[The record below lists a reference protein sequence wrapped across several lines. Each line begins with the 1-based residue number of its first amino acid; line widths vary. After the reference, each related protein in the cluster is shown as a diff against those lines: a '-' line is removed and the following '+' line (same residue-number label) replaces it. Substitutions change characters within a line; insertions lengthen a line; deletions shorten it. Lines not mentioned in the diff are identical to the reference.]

1 MEKPLLLL
9 NLFTESVQKKD
20 EKAAAQYRQEILA
33 LDLNSEAAVIAKYRL
48 GFFTL
53 YQEKKAD
60 EAMAI
65 FKEVASCGIQ
75 CDDYY
80 QSQITYAICLWS
92 TGKHELAI
100 FELRKTLSQVK
111 PQTIHEVLALDY
123 LSIFLRD
130 TNASFEEITKLNI
143 RRINSLNAMLLL
155 EKDIEIHA
163 SLTLELAAALE
174 ERGQPNDLEQA
185 RQILKKVVALN
196 SQINNTTVS
205 AARAALE
212 HLNKTK

>member
-20 EKAAAQYRQEILA
+20 EKAAAQYRKEILA
-33 LDLNSEAAVIAKYRL
+33 LDLDSEAAVIAKYRL

-65 FKEVASCGIQ
+65 FKEVASCGIE

-80 QSQITYAICLWS
+80 QCQITYAICLWS

-100 FELRKTLSQVK
+100 FELRKTLSQTK
-111 PQTIHEVLALDY
+111 PHTIHEVLALDY

-130 TNASFEEITKLNI
+130 TKAPPEEIAELNI
-143 RRINSLNAMLLL
+143 RRISNLNVMLYA
-155 EKDIEIHA
+155 EKDIDIHA

-174 ERGQPNDLEQA
+174 ERGLPADLEEAHLILQKVVTLNN
-185 RQILKKVVALN
+185 QINETTVTAAKAALKHLKKTA
-196 SQINNTTVS
+196 
-205 AARAALE
+205 
-212 HLNKTK
+212 